1 MGRPTNAEIAARQ
14 ALADTDIVE
23 VDETALP
30 DTEPTVLPVAAP
42 NGALVEVTITKF
54 GEGKV
59 STGIHVA
66 GEGDIFASRGDKIL
80 VSKDVAARLE
90 VLGVAEA
97 D

>member
-1 MGRPTNAEIAARQ
+1 MVTAKTD
-14 ALADTDIVE
+14 ADQT
-23 VDETALP
+23 ETKTP
-30 DTEPTVLPVAAP
+30 VLPKAVP
-42 NGALVEVTITKF
+42 VGDLVEITITKF

-59 STGIHVA
+59 STGVHVA
-66 GEGDIFASRGDKIL
+66 GEGDIYANRGDKIM